1 MDMTWEPLLD
11 KISQL
16 TNLCRPPQNL
26 MAHFSLRR
34 IVILLEQSRSM
45 WTYSRIEGPMRVEKG
60 PNSKLARVAALEEEL
75 VGRTKE
81 EKLLAS
87 LQGSAF

>member
-1 MDMTWEPLLD
+1 
-11 KISQL
+11 
-16 TNLCRPPQNL
+16 
-26 MAHFSLRR
+26 
-34 IVILLEQSRSM
+34 
-45 WTYSRIEGPMRVEKG
+45 MRVEKG